1 MYVLQWEV
9 LYTVLYYIYKIWGVL
24 NVYSALDIASW
35 FVFKTNSEIHQNQA
49 NTDDEYYEIY
59 ERLTHLKLQKLLYF
73 AQGI

>member
-1 MYVLQWEV
+1 M
-9 LYTVLYYIYKIWGVL
+9 
-24 NVYSALDIASW
+24 YSALDIASW